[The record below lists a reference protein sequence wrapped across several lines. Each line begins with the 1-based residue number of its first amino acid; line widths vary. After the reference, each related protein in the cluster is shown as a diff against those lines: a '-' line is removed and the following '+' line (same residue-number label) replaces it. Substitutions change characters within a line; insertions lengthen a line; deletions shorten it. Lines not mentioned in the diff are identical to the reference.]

1 MFASPNPPDLFRRPA
16 LVKPQSVSQ
25 PSVPAPHVTLGINYL
40 GGPGHDSAAAL
51 AVDGRIVYA
60 IAEERLTRKKQDA
73 SFPIEAIK
81 ACLDYGKVSIEEL
94 DEVVFGWPPL
104 AEHFAAS
111 FKMAARG
118 ELDESLGINA
128 LNYVRSKVTRS
139 AEGLLAEHGLRPR
152 KVRFL
157 DHHLAH
163 AYSVVPYLEAERSLI
178 FVVDGRGISECTTVY
193 LKTGTAVE
201 QVKRIDYPNSLGLF
215 YAEMTSMCGFRKN
228 ADEWKVMGLAP
239 FGKTRFDLDH
249 LISAEGG
256 DYKVNYKALRN
267 VTELTLD
274 GTKIRRPDND
284 EVAID
289 DADLRDL
296 ARSAQ
301 DAYEWTI
308 LQFMSYYVDLYGCKS
323 IGMAGGVGLNC
334 KANGFVMREL
344 KLDEFFIQPA
354 ATDDGTAV
362 GAALYPFAEAGTLVR
377 ERFDPYLGNEYTD
390 EEIEAVLRKYK
401 LNYTKPDNV
410 AAAAARSLHE
420 GKIVGWF
427 QGRDEYGPRALGNRS
442 ILSNP
447 TLPDM
452 KDRVN
457 EVVKYREGW
466 RPFAPSML
474 ESEATQWLGNISSSP
489 YMILTDIATP
499 EAAEKIPAV
508 VHVDQTL
515 RPQTVRAIDNA
526 RYFELLTEFK
536 KLSGV
541 GVVMNTSFNLKGEP
555 NVSSPTDAVRTFFTS
570 GLDVLYVGGWK
581 VTKG

>member
-1 MFASPNPPDLFRRPA
+1 MSTP
-16 LVKPQSVSQ
+16 K
-25 PSVPAPHVTLGINYL
+25 VTLGINYL

-51 AVDGRIVYA
+51 AVDGRVVYA
-60 IAEERLTRKKQDA
+60 IAEERLTRIKQDD
-73 SFPIEAIK
+73 SFPIRAIE
-81 ACLDYGKVSIEEL
+81 ACLDYGDIAFADL
-94 DEVVFGWPPL
+94 DEVVFGWPKL
-104 AEHFAAS
+104 EAHFAAS
-111 FKMAARG
+111 FRMAAAG
-118 ELDESLGINA
+118 KLDESLGINA
-128 LNYVRSKVTRS
+128 LNYFRSKTTRS
-139 AEGLLAEHGLRPR
+139 AGKLLAEHGLRPR
-152 KVRFL
+152 KVRHL

-239 FGKTRFDLDH
+239 FGKTRFDLGH
-249 LISAEGG
+249 LIRAEGG
-256 DYKVNYKALRN
+256 DYRVNHEALSN

-274 GTKIRRPDND
+274 GVTIRRPDSD

-289 DADLRDL
+289 DPDLRDL

-308 LQFMSYYVDLYGCKS
+308 LNFVGYYTDLYGCKS

-334 KANGFVMREL
+334 KANGYVMREL
-344 KLDEFFIQPA
+344 GLEEFFIQPA
-354 ATDDGTAV
+354 ATDDGTAI

-377 ERFDPYLGNEYTD
+377 ERFDPYLGNAYTD

-401 LNYTKPDNV
+401 LSYGRCEDV
-410 AAAAARSLHE
+410 AAEAAKSLHE

-427 QGRDEYGPRALGNRS
+427 QGRDEFGPRALGNRS

-447 TLPDM
+447 TRADM

-474 ESEATQWLGNISSSP
+474 ASEAKQWLANIDHSP
-489 YMILTDIATP
+489 YMILTDVATD
-499 EAAEKIPAV
+499 EAAERIPAV

-515 RPQTVRAIDNA
+515 RPQTVREEDNP
-526 RYFELLTEFK
+526 RYFALLTEFR

-555 NVSSPTDAVRTFFTS
+555 NVSSPTDAVRAFFTS
-570 GLDVLYVGGWK
+570 GLDVLYVGGWEVRK
-581 VTKG
+581 S